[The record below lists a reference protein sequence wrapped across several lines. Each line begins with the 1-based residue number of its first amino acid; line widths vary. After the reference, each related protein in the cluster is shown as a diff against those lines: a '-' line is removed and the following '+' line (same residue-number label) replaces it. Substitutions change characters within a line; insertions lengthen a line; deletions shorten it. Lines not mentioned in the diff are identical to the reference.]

1 MFCRNNTSSE
11 SVLTNHYR
19 YATLAQVSRR
29 FSGQVEIV
37 PGVVG
42 PEGIIDPRHV
52 IPSPDGGVDIELDIR
67 FDPRQRRY
75 VCHEVRAASSTG
87 GAVTTEAL
95 RHLQIAEWIV
105 LALLM
110 DSDEGPVIRELENPD
125 GREPWGKTA
134 PDDVAEHGP
143 TDRALRWTAHFYRYG
158 YAVSYNPTKDVE
170 EMLKLPRSTAGRW
183 IAASREAGYL
193 GPSEGMGKAG
203 G

>member
-1 MFCRNNTSSE
+1 MFCRNSTSSE
-11 SVLTNHYR
+11 SVLTNHYH
-19 YATLAQVSRR
+19 YATLAHVSRR

-42 PEGIIDPRHV
+42 PEQIIDPR
-52 IPSPDGGVDIELDIR
+52 PALLTPDGSVDIQLDIR

-75 VCHEVRAASSTG
+75 VCHEVRATSNTG
-87 GAVTTEAL
+87 AAVTTEVL
-95 RHLQIAEWIV
+95 RDLQIAHWIV
-105 LALLM
+105 LALLT

-134 PDDVAEHGP
+134 PDGVVEHGP

-158 YAVSYNPTKDVE
+158 YAVSYNPTKGVE

-183 IAASREAGYL
+183 IAAARKAGHL

>member
-1 MFCRNNTSSE
+1 MFCGNNTSSE

-19 YATLAQVSRR
+19 YATLAHVSRR

-42 PEGIIDPRHV
+42 PEGIIDPGHV

-110 DSDEGPVIRELENPD
+110 DSDSGPVIRELENPD

-158 YAVSYNPTKDVE
+158 YAVSYNPTKEVE
-170 EMLKLPRSTAGRW
+170 KMLKLPRSTAGRW